1 MGSERTRRQVLR
13 LAGTGATLGLAGCT
27 DAGLI
32 GTEPPTDT
40 RTERRADTTT
50 DTPTETDTTDETTT
64 EPDDPAMSTVF
75 HFSKPPEEQRHA
87 VANVANLLADDS
99 TPVDQ
104 TVLVAN
110 GQGIYLL
117 TESESNYPEKV
128 RTLAE
133 QGVSFRAC
141 QNSMAA
147 LDVGESDLL
156 DVVETVPAGVGE
168 LTKLQARDGFAYI
181 ETP

>member
-1 MGSERTRRQVLR
+1 MGSNRTRRQLLGVV
-13 LAGTGATLGLAGCT
+13 GTGATLLLAGCT
-27 DAGLI
+27 DAGLV
-32 GTEPPTDT
+32 GTEPPTGT
-40 RTERRADTTT
+40 RTATGT
-50 DTPTETDTTDETTT
+50 DAATETPTETTEETTA
-64 EPDDPAMSTVF
+64 EPEEPAMSTVF

-87 VANVANLLADDS
+87 VANVANLLADDT

-110 GQGIYLL
+110 GKGIYLL
-117 TESESNYPEKV
+117 TETDSQYPEKV
-128 RTLAE
+128 RELAE

-147 LDVGESDLL
+147 LDVAESDLL

-168 LTKLQARDGFAYI
+168 LTKLQAREGFAYI